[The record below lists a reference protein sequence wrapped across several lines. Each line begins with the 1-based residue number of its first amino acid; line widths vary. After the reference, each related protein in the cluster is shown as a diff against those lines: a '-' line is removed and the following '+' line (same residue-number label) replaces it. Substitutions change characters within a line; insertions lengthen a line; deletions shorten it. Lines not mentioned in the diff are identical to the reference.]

1 MSCLP
6 VFSSCINHISYMW
19 FYMSHQNW
27 QLCLCEMRLNLMAN
41 ISMVNPEFDAFI
53 HLQPWKSHLKLSSF
67 KSKRENVLRM
77 RNWVRNR
84 NIMMLFIAGNSWVP
98 ISSIGATAGQR
109 KPQLSSGN
117 YDLVFQRVTKD
128 DSYHRSSIVSSITQ
142 ICFFFILEKIL
153 PYVTSTTTIN
163 TKQ

>member
-1 MSCLP
+1 MPLFICNHGKAIWNYLP
-6 VFSSCINHISYMW
+6 
-19 FYMSHQNW
+19 
-27 QLCLCEMRLNLMAN
+27 L
-41 ISMVNPEFDAFI
+41 
-53 HLQPWKSHLKLSSF
+53 

-77 RNWVRNR
+77 RNWVRNQ

-98 ISSIGATAGQR
+98 ISSIGATAGQW

-142 ICFFFILEKIL
+142 KCFFFILEKIL
-153 PYVTSTTTIN
+153 PYISSTTTIN
-163 TKQ
+163 IKQ